1 MIWLAVA
8 AWAADCPQ
16 PTLPSQLEQ
25 RLEEAEGA
33 YVELDERRFLALTDQ
48 LLIATPCLGEVLPVS
63 TTARLHRALA
73 LRLFATRR
81 DDALASLA
89 AARTL
94 APQLGVDGFVADS
107 HPLSMAWS
115 QAPDEATSRVP
126 LPKGVSLWFD
136 GTEGG
141 ERPLERTTLLQ
152 VSTDDDMV
160 TTTALL
166 FPSDPL
172 PAYPH
177 VPPARRPLQ
186 IAAAG
191 SALASVGAFAL
202 ASVSARQFDQ
212 PGQSAA
218 ELEELQRRT
227 NASVIASAALGAGA
241 LGALVASVR
250 VR

>member
-8 AWAADCPQ
+8 AWAADCPH
-16 PTLPSQLEQ
+16 PTLPSQVEQ
-25 RLEEAEGA
+25 RLDEAEGA

-48 LLIATPCLGEVLPVS
+48 LLVATPCLGEVLPVP
-63 TTARLHRALA
+63 TTARLHRAVA

-107 HPLSMAWS
+107 HPLAEAWR
-115 QAPDEATSRVP
+115 QAPVEATSRVP

-136 GTEGG
+136 GTVGG
-141 ERPLERTTLLQ
+141 ERPDERTTLLQ
-152 VSTDDDMV
+152 VSTDDVV

-172 PAYPH
+172 PDYPH

-191 SALASVGAFAL
+191 SALAAIGAFTL

-212 PGQSAA
+212 PGYSAS